1 MITSP
6 VRVAYKDFLE
16 EATSEQKAQLYS
28 KERYDILTLD
38 DFKEAEK
45 LFNNNYKRYKHLTNT
60 KMNDLELELEEV
72 AVTTKVTETQTCK
85 RCGEDKPLPEFRS
98 TGFGIHKTC
107 KICVDEQ
114 HSKTL
119 VARRRKQ
126 KIIERHKE
134 RSLFDEVAEVTKLAE
149 QTSTLKTSTSVSP
162 VDVRASVVSAVLPII
177 VDNNY
182 EFTFEVPALGISIN
196 TLKKEN

>member
-1 MITSP
+1 MTATQA
-6 VRVAYKDFLE
+6 AYKDFREDLTE
-16 EATSEQKAQLYS
+16 EQKTQHYQHNRMDVVS
-28 KERYDILTLD
+28 MD
-38 DFKEAEK
+38 DFLEAEET
-45 LFNNNYKRYKHLTNT
+45 FNPQRKKYKHLTNT

-85 RCGEDKPLPEFRS
+85 RCGEDKSLHEFRS

-119 VARRRKQ
+119 IARRRKQ
-126 KIIERHKE
+126 EIMERHKE